1 MTIINPNSIAGITSV
16 TAQAGVMNFYKSD
29 GTLGSLQLNGCN
41 FNTTNG
47 ISTFN
52 NLNVGG
58 TLTYEDVKN
67 VDSVGIIS
75 ARTSIHVGAGISA
88 VGIITGTSFRGDGSQ
103 LTGIGLVSDA
113 QENTVAGT
121 NAGDSFSGT
130 SAINNTIYGY
140 DAGTNITSGD
150 KNTLVGH
157 KAGDAI
163 TTGSFNEAFGG
174 MALSALQT
182 ADSNTAV
189 GYGACGSV
197 TTGSNTGIGFETLN
211 IASTGSN
218 NTGCGFQA
226 LRLLGAG
233 SYNVAYGYKS
243 LWACGQ
249 SSGGNKNT
257 AVGYRAGDGIS
268 SGENNICIGYY
279 ADASAATV
287 SNEITIGDANINK
300 LRVPGIGLTVTSEG
314 LNLAGA
320 AEFTGIVTASSYRG
334 DGSALTGIASTEF
347 VHAQTLAVV
356 GISSISDVLKFPTNV
371 SSTPSASGNVHIYRH
386 DNQLKMCGGS
396 GILFE
401 EGGFSRWWVSSGAL
415 HPHSGTHNNLG
426 NTTDRVGN
434 AYIQTSVDLI
444 DNAKLKIGTGDDLE
458 IFHDASHSRIHN
470 NTGLLLLECD
480 GTGIEINSGAST
492 ENMAKFLKD
501 GAVELYHNNS
511 KKFETSSA
519 GVTITGDLTVTGS
532 APGGASTGQLYV
544 NAKNGSG
551 SASDTGENVY
561 AGYRSG
567 SALASGAAENAFYG
581 WEAGR
586 YVTTGDYNT
595 FLGPQAG
602 ENTTTSSN
610 NTAIG
615 SEAFRSNQ
623 TGASNTA
630 VGKSAL
636 KATTGDNNVAIGHD
650 AMVTNTSGAG
660 NIAIG
665 KLAFRSNS
673 SGGENTIVGHQAAQV
688 NTSNRNTCLGN
699 NALYS
704 NTTGYDNVVIGRY
717 AMMLANSG
725 NSTGTQGCT
734 VIGTNA
740 MYTGGGD
747 GNIVIGSGAAYNFTT
762 AHSNTIIG
770 GAAFDANQGGL
781 YTVAIGNNCLGAHN
795 GSSENTAIGSQCGVS
810 MTNGTENVLI
820 GRECYGNATGGSYNV
835 CLGKGAL
842 GGSTGN
848 NPHSNVVIGRNAGR
862 LITGAYNVVLGRA
875 AGYDLTGSSNIIMGY
890 EAAYN
895 QTTAQENVVIG
906 HECAKTNA
914 LTTGQNVF
922 IGAHC
927 AKNIHVSSGSVV
939 AIGAYAL
946 ENYDGYSGG
955 SYGGWTV
962 AIGPG
967 AFNDLQNTRQSV
979 AIGNQ
984 AGNKNNPTVG
994 NLHEG
999 ANVFIGGGAGADGS
1013 TTSTAGVHIGRN
1025 SYSSGNNKT
1034 GANNI
1039 SIGVRSL
1046 EQCTSGQH
1054 NVCIGTFAG
1063 YRITTANNTVAIG
1076 YLAGYAYDT
1085 SNATQTGDQCV
1096 FIGGYAHSSSTSVS
1110 YENVFGYDGTGK
1122 GSSTTFIRGSNGVY
1136 QQNNSSSWSTTSDI
1150 RIKKNVVDNNVGLD
1164 AIEKIRVRNFEYRT
1178 KEEIVDFDNPD
1189 AVHCDKPGT
1198 QLGVIAQEIQEH
1210 LPDVVELQ
1218 STGAYTVNPDN
1229 MTWYLVNA
1237 VKELSAE
1244 VKALKAQLNS

>member
-16 TAQAGVMNFYKSD
+16 TAEADVMNFYKSN

-41 FNTTNG
+41 FNTTSG
-47 ISTFN
+47 VSTFS
-52 NLNVGG
+52 NLKVGG

-67 VDSVGIIS
+67 VDSVGIVT
-75 ARTSIHVGAGISA
+75 ARQGVNVTGGGIHVTSGVVTA
-88 VGIITGTSFRGDGSQ
+88 TSFVGS
-103 LTGIGLVSDA
+103 
-113 QENTVAGT
+113 
-121 NAGDSFSGT
+121 
-130 SAINNTIYGY
+130 
-140 DAGTNITSGD
+140 
-150 KNTLVGH
+150 
-157 KAGDAI
+157 
-163 TTGSFNEAFGG
+163 
-174 MALSALQT
+174 
-182 ADSNTAV
+182 
-189 GYGACGSV
+189 GA
-197 TTGSNTGIGFETLN
+197 
-211 IASTGSN
+211 
-218 NTGCGFQA
+218 
-226 LRLLGAG
+226 
-233 SYNVAYGYKS
+233 
-243 LWACGQ
+243 
-249 SSGGNKNT
+249 
-257 AVGYRAGDGIS
+257 
-268 SGENNICIGYY
+268 
-279 ADASAATV
+279 
-287 SNEITIGDANINK
+287 
-300 LRVPGIGLTVTSEG
+300 
-314 LNLAGA
+314 
-320 AEFTGIVTASSYRG
+320 
-334 DGSALTGIASTEF
+334 ALTGVASTEF

-356 GISSISDVLKFPTNV
+356 GVSTFSDLLNFPTNV
-371 SSTPSASGNVHIYRH
+371 TSTPSASGNVHIYRH
-386 DNQLKMCGGS
+386 DNILKMCGAS
-396 GILFE
+396 GIRFD
-401 EGGFSRWWVSSGAL
+401 EGGHQRWMILNGAL
-415 HPHSGTHNNLG
+415 ISHGTSYNNLG
-426 NTTDRVGN
+426 NTTNRIGN

-458 IFHDASHSRIHN
+458 IFHDGSHSYIK
-470 NTGLLLLECD
+470 D
-480 GTGIEINSGAST
+480 VGTGNLQIVSNQTNIQDADLSHYQ
-492 ENMAKFLKD
+492 AKFID
-501 GAVELYHNNS
+501 GGAVELYHAGS

-636 KATTGDNNVAIGHD
+636 RATTGDNNVAIGHD

-895 QTTAQENVVIG
+895 QTTAGENVVIG
-906 HECAKTNA
+906 HEAAKTNA

-1025 SYSSGNNKT
+1025 TYQSGNNKT
-1034 GANNI
+1034 GANNV

-1063 YRITTANNTVAIG
+1063 YRITTANNSVMIG